1 MGAGGS
7 DENLHRLRPFH
18 QSWQHEHSHILPALC
33 SVLGRGIIEE
43 LDLSTEERENQCLT
57 RNHRTSWS

>member
-7 DENLHRLRPFH
+7 DESLHCLWSFH
-18 QSWQHEHSHILPALC
+18 QSRQHEHSHILPALC

-43 LDLSTEERENQCLT
+43 LDLSTEERKDQ
-57 RNHRTSWS
+57 